1 MRKRLVRFGLQLL
14 YNELAWTYDFVAG
27 CVSLGNWKAWGRTSI
42 RHLRGKRILELAHG
56 PGHLLAALKQAGYE
70 PVGIDLSPRMS
81 RQAARGLRRAGI
93 DVPLVRCRAEALPF
107 RSGAFDAAVATFP
120 TNFILDPR
128 TLRDIARVTDR
139 AGRLVIVAAASLGGR
154 GLLSKPIEALYEVTG
169 QSEPMPHGDELAFV
183 QAGWTIQTAYE
194 TVGGSNVFLVIGDK
208 VDRHFGSAGQ
218 PVEKVGSRD
227 IPLTTGEKSTT
238 KDAASAEN

>member
-56 PGHLLAALKQAGYE
+56 PGHLLAALKQASYE

-128 TLRDIARVTDR
+128 TLRDVARVTDR

-183 QAGWTIQTAYE
+183 QAGWAIQTAYE
-194 TVGGSNVFLVIGDK
+194 IVGGSNVFLVIGDK
-208 VDRHFGSAGQ
+208 VDRHVQSAGQ